1 MNKQRKAPRSPDP
14 TPHAVPDLEEA
25 GKKLKAAYEAL
36 EVARSYIDGQALD
49 GQRFS
54 PRDALEVV
62 NAALAK
68 AKENPTVKLMRTGA
82 VAIPQERKRRLRVQR
97 NKLRSPSPVR

>member
-1 MNKQRKAPRSPDP
+1 MNKQGKAPHPPDP

-25 GKKLKAAYEAL
+25 GKELKAAYEAL

-49 GQRFS
+49 GHRFS

-62 NAALAK
+62 NAALAR
-68 AKENPTVKLMRTGA
+68 LRR
-82 VAIPQERKRRLRVQR
+82 IPQ
-97 NKLRSPSPVR
+97 